1 MYIQECIKNLKL
13 MHSKDK
19 IIQQIIYDFKKLEE
33 TLLKF
38 ESLVEMYPVKCVI
51 VKHIHMLIVL
61 AYKSLLSGEPLDEC
75 YKGHMLHTV
84 FYGTPGVGKSRTAKY
99 LAEVWKALGILRVSK
114 KGSFLLEKPFSR
126 EDALE
131 RVNHIRRNFLEL
143 YEKCKANPKSTS
155 KQSELWDDIKE
166 KLKNFGD
173 ELIKS
178 DTEELSSSNEE
189 DLIIVCGRE
198 NFVAEYAGQTSVKTS
213 EFLKKHLGKCII
225 IEEAYLLYNGDND
238 TYGME
243 AITVLNRF
251 MDEYSD
257 SLIIIFTGY
266 EELLQKTIFKAQP
279 GLKRRCQWIFN
290 LQGYSSSGLANIFE
304 KQLQSLDWKIGKD
317 IDITKF
323 FEDKME
329 YFPNFGGDTERFALH
344 CKMYHTDETFKNLVS
359 YIEENK
365 TVESDKLN
373 FILNQEMLEK
383 SFEEYKRHIL

>member
-13 MHSKDK
+13 MHSKDR
-19 IIQQIIYDFKKLEE
+19 IIRDVIYNFEKLEE

-51 VKHIHMLIVL
+51 VKHIHMLIVQ
-61 AYKSLLSGEPLDEC
+61 AYKFMLSGKPLDEC

-84 FYGTPGVGKSRTAKY
+84 FYGSPGVGKSRTAKY
-99 LAEVWKALGILRVSK
+99 LAEVWKALGILRSRT
-114 KGSFLLEKPFSR
+114 GSFVLEKPFSR

-131 RVNHIRRNFLEL
+131 RVNGIRRNFLDL

-155 KQSELWDDIKE
+155 KQSELWDNIKE
-166 KLKNFGD
+166 KLKKFGD
-173 ELIKS
+173 ELIKIE
-178 DTEELSSSNEE
+178 TPELSSAEE
-189 DLIIVCGRE
+189 DVIIVCGRE

-225 IEEAYLLYNGDND
+225 IEEAYLLYNGEND

-243 AITVLNRF
+243 AITILNRF
-251 MDEYSD
+251 MDEYAD

-290 LQGYSSSGLANIFE
+290 LQGYSPEGLASIFE
-304 KQLQSLDWKIGKD
+304 KQLHSLDWKIGEEVN
-317 IDITKF
+317 IVKF

-329 YFPNFGGDTERFALH
+329 NFPNYGGDTERLALH
-344 CKMYHTDETFKNLVS
+344 CKMCHTGETFKSLVS

-365 TVESDKLN
+365 TVDSDKLN
-373 FILNQEMLEK
+373 FIINEKMLEE
-383 SFEEYKRHIL
+383 SFAEYKRHTL